1 VKGNALDKPWVYSLL
16 IVLFYVLAWIVE
28 LFVVGPLQNQISI
41 LNLSSSVA
49 SFIFLP
55 HGIRVMAVVLYG
67 LKALPAI
74 FIASLLTGF
83 LFFNIQ
89 DSIILTIITT
99 ASLFLTIKS
108 IGFEKGYT
116 YENITLKRI
125 VLTAVASSI
134 ISSFL
139 NSVYKIFMTK
149 NIDFANL
156 VLTHTLGDFFGA
168 IICFYILGLIYFF
181 LNKKLID

>member
-1 VKGNALDKPWVYSLL
+1 MKSNALDKPWVYSLL
-16 IVLFYVLAWIVE
+16 IILSYGAAWTIE
-28 LFVVGPLQNQISI
+28 LFVIGPLQNQISF
-41 LNLSSSVA
+41 LTLSASVA

-83 LFFNIQ
+83 FFLSIQ
-89 DSIILTIITT
+89 DSIILSIITT
-99 ASLFLTIKS
+99 ISLFLTIKS
-108 IGFEKGYT
+108 FGFEKGYA
-116 YENITLKRI
+116 YENITLKTI
-125 VLTAVASSI
+125 VVTAIASSI

-139 NSVYKIFMTK
+139 NSVYKFFMTT
-149 NIDFANL
+149 NIDFVNL

-181 LNKKLID
+181 VKKN